1 MFDIIGKR
9 FWYFLISGVVIVAGI
24 IALFVFPLKPS
35 IEFRSGSEVTI
46 SFEQPVDKQ
55 QVIQALADLGYGS
68 GKAIVR
74 EIGKTGTD
82 FILDLPELSDDAKAA
97 LRTGLA
103 DKLGQFQDGGFQLV
117 SAKAAANTTRNAAIA
132 VIISAIGM
140 LLYIS
145 WAFHRMPSPFR
156 WGVCAIAS
164 LVHDVLVVVGV
175 FAILGGIFGWQVD
188 LMFIAG
194 VLTVIGYSV
203 NDTIVIFDRI
213 RENLKNG
220 ISPDFEAV
228 VNYSLVETM
237 SRTLITGIGTLFIL
251 IALLLVIG
259 APIQNLAVVL
269 LVGIVTGTYSS
280 IGTAASLL
288 VVWRKGE
295 WGRFI
300 GRKPLPAEAKA
311 R

>member
-1 MFDIIGKR
+1 
-9 FWYFLISGVVIVAGI
+9 
-24 IALFVFPLKPS
+24 
-35 IEFRSGSEVTI
+35 
-46 SFEQPVDKQ
+46 
-55 QVIQALADLGYGS
+55 
-68 GKAIVR
+68 
-74 EIGKTGTD
+74 
-82 FILDLPELSDDAKAA
+82 
-97 LRTGLA
+97 
-103 DKLGQFQDGGFQLV
+103 
-117 SAKAAANTTRNAAIA
+117 
-132 VIISAIGM
+132 M

-145 WAFHRMPSPFR
+145 WAFHRMPNPFR
-156 WGVCAIAS
+156 WGTCAIAS

-213 RENLKNG
+213 RENVRNYG
-220 ISPDFEAV
+220 DADFEGV

-237 SRTLITGIGTLFIL
+237 SRTLITGIGTLFVL

-259 APIQNLAVVL
+259 APIQNLVVVL

-288 VVWRKGE
+288 VVWKKKE

-300 GRKPLPAEAKA
+300 GRRPAAVAVKGK
-311 R
+311 